1 MTDYSQTKAKAGIK
15 EMPFMQEQ
23 QLTVGSSISESYKF
37 LAEHMAHF
45 YRLIYGP
52 LILWVLVM
60 VAEQFVIKEYAVQ
73 IYGTYFLHLF
83 TAAFAI
89 VWYRQ
94 FLLGADKASYSKML
108 RNGFSESRFT
118 VRRFGRAL
126 LRISVITLALL
137 VPTLIISIGMMIYYL
152 SQGTQMTESI
162 IQELS
167 AKSTFIVMISL
178 SPILVRLSLFTAG
191 FALGRTSLGFRQV
204 WKQTRGYTVTLW
216 WVALRGFLP
225 LAIYSYVLTWF
236 LKIISQK
243 LAVNYII
250 STIVIESLTAFL
262 TFMMLAI
269 VVAANAEAF
278 RILVGVRDGDTP
290 HRPDAGIPRTE

>member
-1 MTDYSQTKAKAGIK
+1 MRK
-15 EMPFMQEQ
+15 QE
-23 QLTVGSSISESYKF
+23 LTVGSSITESYQF
-37 LAEHMAHF
+37 LAEHMPHF
-45 YRLIYGP
+45 FRLIYGP
-52 LILWVLVM
+52 LFLWVLAM
-60 VAEQFVIKEYAVQ
+60 LSEQILAKEYGIQ
-73 IYGTYFLHLF
+73 IKGNYFLHLF
-83 TAAFAI
+83 TASFAI

-94 FLLGADKASYSKML
+94 FLLGSDKASYRLLFK
-108 RNGFSESRFT
+108 NGFSETRFT
-118 VRRFGRAL
+118 ARRFGRAL
-126 LRISVITLALL
+126 LRITVITLALL
-137 VPTLIISIGMMIYYL
+137 VPTLIVSTSIMIYYL
-152 SQGTQMTESI
+152 GQGMQLSESI

-167 AKSTFIVMISL
+167 LKSTFIVMVAF

-236 LKIISQK
+236 LGVITQK
-243 LAVNYII
+243 LSVNYII
-250 STIVIESLTAFL
+250 STILIESLAGFL

-278 RILVGVRDGDTP
+278 RILIGVRDGDTP
-290 HRPDAGIPRTE
+290 HREDSGLPRAEKQTI